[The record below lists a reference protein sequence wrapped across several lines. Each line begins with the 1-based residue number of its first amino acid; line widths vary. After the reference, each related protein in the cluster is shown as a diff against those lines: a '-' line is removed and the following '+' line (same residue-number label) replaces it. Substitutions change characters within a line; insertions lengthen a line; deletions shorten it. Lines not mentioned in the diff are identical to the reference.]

1 MQHHSVGWSKL
12 FMRWRRAFLLR
23 GWCWVRT
30 IGCNPL
36 CSFLII
42 NKAIQVFLH
51 ILVWLMIYAFVWS
64 IYIWSYIVY
73 DSRSMFLDSVML
85 LWFYRYSL
93 KLGKWGSKWQGSIRR
108 ERNQARNQAQD
119 RGWSP
124 LFPSYLLLINGNES
138 GFSLFVSKVATSL
151 SGTSSSV

>member
-1 MQHHSVGWSKL
+1 
-12 FMRWRRAFLLR
+12 MRWRRAFLLR
-23 GWCWVRT
+23 GWRWVRT
-30 IGCNPL
+30 MGCNPL

-73 DSRSMFLDSVML
+73 DSRPLFLDSVML

-93 KLGKWGSKWQGSIRR
+93 KLGKQGSKWQRSIRR
-108 ERNQARNQAQD
+108 EMNQARNQAQD

-124 LFPSYLLLINGNES
+124 LFPSYILLIKENES
-138 GFSLFVSKVATSL
+138 SFSLFVSKVAITL
-151 SGTSSSV
+151 SGTSSSA